1 MLEMSSTRTYEAHVY
16 RKWPLITAY
25 NCLVSE
31 LYGYRD
37 SMGEKKNICIA
48 IGYKI
53 NHITKHNTYIPVP
66 QINLAYSCLQTC
78 ARRPCKTK
86 AKKLCT

>member
-31 LYGYRD
+31 LYSYRD
-37 SMGEKKNICIA
+37 SMGGESV
-48 IGYKI
+48 YM
-53 NHITKHNTYIPVP
+53 
-66 QINLAYSCLQTC
+66 YSC
-78 ARRPCKTK
+78 RV
-86 AKKLCT
+86 